1 MSKRSAGF
9 TLIEVMVAISIF
21 AVMSAMAYRGLG
33 AMLSARGQIAQ
44 ENEKWRQLAM
54 FFART
59 ERDFNA
65 LVNRPIRDSYDQIQP
80 ALKAGEDAQG
90 ETDALLAFTRTGLPG
105 QSGMLSSV
113 QRFGYRLRNR
123 VVEQLIWTAPDQAP
137 RTVPAVY
144 PVLGEVS
151 NFELRYL
158 DRNRVWVTRWP
169 PAGQLETLPLA
180 AEIALTLA
188 GGQRVTRMFVLPSL

>member
-1 MSKRSAGF
+1 MSKRGAGF

-33 AMLSARGQIAQ
+33 AMLGARAQIAL

-65 LVNRPIRDSYDQIQP
+65 LIIRPIRDSYDQVQP

-90 ETDALLAFTRTGLPG
+90 ETDALLSFTRTGLPG

-123 VVEQLIWTAPDQAP
+123 VVEQLIWSAPDQAP
-137 RTVPAVY
+137 RSVPAVY
-144 PVLGEVS
+144 PLLSEVS
-151 NFELRYL
+151 SFELRYL
-158 DRNRVWVTRWP
+158 DHNRVWVTRWP
-169 PAGQLETLPLA
+169 PAGQFDTLPLA
-180 AEIALTLA
+180 VEVALTLA
-188 GGQRVTRMFVLPSL
+188 GGERLTRMFALPAL